1 MAARTSTTCL
11 PRRGYA
17 TLEFRID
24 QSCANVTFQL
34 NLLRTLVMWSLS
46 SSDEISTKIRD
57 SYKQTRHAEDENQP
71 LSVQPW
77 GRDCDKRRYFL
88 IEGQD
93 DTFFRVYRENHRYT
107 RNAQWYNMAGN
118 IDEIRALAEK
128 LEKEDGSQAARTLS
142 ARMTQAI
149 IRFEGGEEVWLSRRT
164 EFLAT
169 INANMSNRNAVAA
182 STAKLDEHNSLAPSP
197 DFQCTKAA
205 PVASA
210 CGTHTTMG
218 KTRTRTTTRTS
229 PMQLRIAARLANPVV
244 AHLLKS
250 VPSTPPA
257 AVR

>member
-1 MAARTSTTCL
+1 
-11 PRRGYA
+11 
-17 TLEFRID
+17 
-24 QSCANVTFQL
+24 
-34 NLLRTLVMWSLS
+34 MWSLS

-142 ARMTQAI
+142 SRMTQAI
-149 IRFEGGEEVWLSRRT
+149 IRFEGGEEVCISCRT
-164 EFLAT
+164 KLLPTNE
-169 INANMSNRNAVAA
+169 ANMLNRNVVAA

-197 DFQCTKAA
+197 DSQCTKAA
-205 PVASA
+205 PVESA
-210 CGTHTTMG
+210 CGTPTMTG
-218 KTRTRTTTRTS
+218 RTRTMTTTRTF
-229 PMQLRIAARLANPVV
+229 PMQLRIAARLVNLVV

-250 VPSTPPA
+250 VLSTPPA
-257 AVR
+257 AVK

>member
-1 MAARTSTTCL
+1 
-11 PRRGYA
+11 
-17 TLEFRID
+17 
-24 QSCANVTFQL
+24 
-34 NLLRTLVMWSLS
+34 MWSLS

-149 IRFEGGEEVWLSRRT
+149 TRFEGGEEVCISRRA

-169 INANMSNRNAVAA
+169 IKANMPNRNAVAA
-182 STAKLDEHNSLAPSP
+182 STAKLAEHSSLAPSP
-197 DFQCTKAA
+197 DSQCTKAA
-205 PVASA
+205 PVASVCA
-210 CGTHTTMG
+210 TPMTTG
-218 KTRTRTTTRTS
+218 KTRMRTTTRTS
-229 PMQLRIAARLANPVV
+229 PMQLRIGARLANLVA
-244 AHLLKS
+244 AHLLNR
-250 VPSTPPA
+250 VLSTLPV